1 MAEETGTEKA
11 VSETTQVSDWAGEYI
26 REIDAAQYL
35 PDSVIPFWDLLL
47 QYPLL
52 LLLFLLPCILRC

>member
-1 MAEETGTEKA
+1 MAEETGTEKV

-35 PDSVIPFWDLLL
+35 PDSVIPFWD
-47 QYPLL
+47 
-52 LLLFLLPCILRC
+52 